1 MAISKI
7 LLGGVAEDAI
17 TGDILG
23 ASAYLANTATQNI
36 SGTYSE
42 NRLYTSDAY
51 TLSANTTVNGHLTLS
66 SIKPTADVVLTSG
79 GAYTLTGSGVLSAGS
94 LLAKERSDLTEM
106 TGELGSTVTGSP
118 NLNLTTGTLASGVTF
133 PAGHVIKT
141 TTRATKLQTH
151 VTGGTYT
158 ASDTKHNI
166 TTTSGNYVLVT
177 AACPINLYA
186 GSAAIDSAAMEMQ
199 IWYSTDNSS
208 FAFMQMVGDATNKR
222 HGGSSHNYTGN
233 LPGGWNHQEH
243 QTMTFLHGPVS
254 GTTHF
259 YKVYIKYTGH
269 TGSGQAAI
277 LNPDSNVWG
286 GMTLM
291 EIQA

>member
-1 MAISKI
+1 MAFPTSSLTNNQVHKEGNRAFVYDSALGVWDQVKEIS
-7 LLGGVAEDAI
+7 
-17 TGDILG
+17 
-23 ASAYLANTATQNI
+23 
-36 SGTYSE
+36 
-42 NRLYTSDAY
+42 R
-51 TLSANTTVNGHLTLS
+51 
-66 SIKPTADVVLTSG
+66 
-79 GAYTLTGSGVLSAGS
+79 SAG
-94 LLAKERSDLTEM
+94 DM
-106 TGELGSTVTGSP
+106 GGGS
-118 NLNLTTGTLASGVTF
+118 TF

-199 IWYSTDNSS
+199 IWYSTDDNS
-208 FAFMQMVGDATNKR
+208 FAFMPVGNEVDKR